1 VTPAVAPT
9 TDAAPAPR
17 PSRSPFV
24 LVGVIILALT
34 VAAMLHVWVHLQVIA
49 VGYEISRETRARH
62 ELTEQNQRLMLEL
75 RTRLDLAQI
84 ERAAR
89 EQLKMVSPDPRA
101 IRVLPV
107 PREAIEV
114 PK

>member
-1 VTPAVAPT
+1 
-9 TDAAPAPR
+9 
-17 PSRSPFV
+17 V
-24 LVGVIILALT
+24 LVALVLFVLT

-107 PREAIEV
+107 PREALEAGR
-114 PK
+114 